1 MNDYVFDNTRFYGG
15 RKNESKRAFRTERV
29 CAYGD
34 GYSSETVVLVK
45 PLAYFPRCARAR
57 AVMCKLA
64 AIRSGE
70 AVAGYCHWAKIARS
84 KSRLVRSSVWALSGW
99 RKELQ
104 QRLPRTAQMG
114 EGNSQ
119 QLSRWGGLLRRATFL
134 ARGGWWPLL
143 ASCWTTRTS
152 GTKREA
158 LSRIAIVKAFR
169 ALDRRLLSA
178 CGGSPTAGSD
188 VLRAVCLPPDHLPLS
203 VKFDTVA
210 AWPECNQKHLYFLT
224 SVKFYLAITTP

>member
-1 MNDYVFDNTRFYGG
+1 MAEYLRTCARMLPVGKTPYREQTHSV
-15 RKNESKRAFRTERV
+15 RRQLTERGV
-29 CAYGD
+29 LSHPYPSAP
-34 GYSSETVVLVK
+34 VVLID
-45 PLAYFPRCARAR
+45 PLADFLGRAS
-57 AVMCKLA
+57 A
-64 AIRSGE
+64 E
-70 AVAGYCHWAKIARS
+70 
-84 KSRLVRSSVWALSGW
+84 
-99 RKELQ
+99 
-104 QRLPRTAQMG
+104 
-114 EGNSQ
+114 
-119 QLSRWGGLLRRATFL
+119 LLRRATFL
-134 ARGGWWPLL
+134 AGGGWWPLL

>member
-1 MNDYVFDNTRFYGG
+1 MYF
-15 RKNESKRAFRTERV
+15 SW
-29 CAYGD
+29 
-34 GYSSETVVLVK
+34 GYPSAPVVLID
-45 PLAYFPRCARAR
+45 PLADFLGRAS
-57 AVMCKLA
+57 A
-64 AIRSGE
+64 E
-70 AVAGYCHWAKIARS
+70 
-84 KSRLVRSSVWALSGW
+84 
-99 RKELQ
+99 
-104 QRLPRTAQMG
+104 
-114 EGNSQ
+114 
-119 QLSRWGGLLRRATFL
+119 LLRRATFL
-134 ARGGWWPLL
+134 AGGGWWPLL

-210 AWPECNQKHLYFLT
+210 GWPECNQKHLYFPT
-224 SVKFYLAITTP
+224 SVKFYLAFT